1 MVACRNDDST
11 RNRKS
16 VQATFVKNL
25 LCQNSPFPL
34 TIEGGAAT
42 MEVSFSG
49 YGAKR
54 SVRIHAADPGA
65 VPGASTL
72 PLPAKRQRNGG
83 GEIASTRTIK
93 GALGQ
98 ARRIL
103 QAFRPLRVCLPQ
115 RVGAFCGHRRRTH
128 HRRTGIRCFGVHRS
142 GIKISSEKRSCFFF
156 FDRSYGGSCLFFQRA
171 SSLLLCLST
180 RGGRAYFVGERLLR
194 LRPWRCRGNR
204 LPLLR
209 LWVWVKARH
218 AVYVVSRRLSD
229 GSSSTS

>member
-93 GALGQ
+93 GALGGGFLTNVFPVLISFVYEYVVTISPYQ
-98 ARRIL
+98 AQLVKRRRKEFPSTKDVPEAWIL
-103 QAFRPLRVCLPQ
+103 TILEADSIIRRSQRGDEGSLP
-115 RVGAFCGHRRRTH
+115 RARLFCGGRRL
-128 HRRTGIRCFGVHRS
+128 
-142 GIKISSEKRSCFFF
+142 
-156 FDRSYGGSCLFFQRA
+156 DRA
-171 SSLLLCLST
+171 S
-180 RGGRAYFVGERLLR
+180 F
-194 LRPWRCRGNR
+194 
-204 LPLLR
+204 
-209 LWVWVKARH
+209 
-218 AVYVVSRRLSD
+218 
-229 GSSSTS
+229 